1 MDNDQHS
8 MVLNNFRRSRRT
20 VLKAA
25 VVNAAAVAGA
35 AFVPNF
41 AKAATEI
48 PIGVVVGLT
57 GAGADYGRDALRA
70 FQLVA
75 DRVNRSGGINSLG
88 GATIKLHVADHQ
100 TDLRVASS
108 ETERLITRENVLG
121 ILGWAASGPAR
132 VGSEVSERYQVPSID
147 TSVDYKLT
155 ERGLKY
161 FYRAAINTRQTCDRG
176 VAFVQDMEK
185 THGAVVKRVAI
196 LHEDLAYG
204 TGAGDLFEAAIKS
217 AGRWQLVDRVAYT
230 AARLTEA
237 TGIVNKLKAQNVD
250 AVFQASYPAD
260 GILIQRA
267 MKQLRLNLVAN
278 VHPAGAPPNIQYV
291 GNLKDDANYVICTLG
306 WTPTMEEKLP
316 PIAKATVGEYTKLY
330 NVAVQDQTGYS
341 LSAAAA
347 MVAALSQIRS
357 LDRAALWQAIDKVDV
372 TFGQDPNVII
382 PFGVKW
388 DEKHDNAKS
397 QPAVTQILNQQLV
410 VVAPKELASAAPV
423 VPPPTWDK
431 RA

>member
-1 MDNDQHS
+1 MDK
-8 MVLNNFRRSRRT
+8 RSKGSGSTRRT

-25 VVNAAAVAGA
+25 MVNAAAIAGA
-35 AFVPNF
+35 AVVPKF
-41 AKAATEI
+41 AKGATEI

-70 FQLVA
+70 FQLVV
-75 DRVNRSGGINSLG
+75 DRANQSGGISSLG
-88 GATIKLHVADHQ
+88 GAKIKLLVADHQ

-132 VGSEVSERYQVPSID
+132 VGSVVSERYQVPSID

-155 ERGLKY
+155 ERGLRY
-161 FYRAAINTRQTCDRG
+161 FYRAAINTRQTVDRG
-176 VAFVQDMEK
+176 VEFVQDMEK
-185 THGAVVKRVAI
+185 TGASVKRVAI

-204 TGAGDLFEAAIKS
+204 TGAGDLFEAAIKR

-230 AARLTEA
+230 AAKLTEA
-237 TGIVNKLKAQNVD
+237 TSIVNKLKAQNVD
-250 AVFQASYPAD
+250 VVFQASYPAD

-278 VHPAGAPPNIQYV
+278 VHPAGAPPNIQYI
-291 GNLKDDANYVICTLG
+291 GNLKDDANYVVCTLG
-306 WTPTMEEKLP
+306 WTPTMADKLP
-316 PIAKATVGEYTKLY
+316 PIAKATVDEYTKRF

-341 LSAAAA
+341 MSAAAA
-347 MVAALSQIRS
+347 MVKALSQIKS

-397 QPAVTQILNQQLV
+397 QPAVTQILKQNLV
-410 VVAPKELASAAPV
+410 VVAPKELASATPV
-423 VPPPTWDK
+423 VPPPAWDK
-431 RA
+431 RG

>member
-1 MDNDQHS
+1 MDKDLHS
-8 MVLNNFRRSRRT
+8 MEQSNWQRTRRT
-20 VLKAA
+20 VLKAG
-25 VVNAAAVAGA
+25 VVAGA
-35 AFVPNF
+35 AFVPRF

-75 DRVNRSGGINSLG
+75 DRVNRSGGIKSLG
-88 GATIKLHVADHQ
+88 GATIKLLVADHQ
-100 TDLRVASS
+100 TDLRISSS

-132 VGSEVSERYQVPSID
+132 VGSEVSERYMVPSID

-161 FYRAAINTRQTCDRG
+161 FYRAAINTRQTCERG
-176 VAFVQDMEK
+176 VAFVEEMEK
-185 THGAVVKRVAI
+185 TRGAAVKRVAI
-196 LHEDLAYG
+196 VHEDLAYG
-204 TGAGDLFEAAIKS
+204 TGAGDLFKAAIERV
-217 AGRWQLVDRVAYT
+217 GRWQLVDRVAYT
-230 AARLTEA
+230 ASKLTEA
-237 TGIVNKLKAQNVD
+237 SGIVNKLKAQNVD
-250 AVFQASYPAD
+250 VVFQASYPAD

-278 VHPAGAPPNIQYV
+278 VHPAGAPPNLQYV
-291 GNLKDDANYVICTLG
+291 GNLKDDANYVICALG
-306 WTPTMEEKLP
+306 WTPTMADKLP
-316 PIAKATVGEYTKLY
+316 ADAKATVEEYIKRHK
-330 NVAVQDQTGYS
+330 VDVQDQTGYS

-347 MVAALSQIRS
+347 MVAALSQIKS
-357 LDRAALWQAIDKVDV
+357 LDRAALWQAIDKIDV

-388 DEKHDNAKS
+388 DDKHDNAKA
-397 QPAVTQILNQQLV
+397 QPAVTQILGQKLV
-410 VVAPKELASAAPV
+410 VVSPKELASQAPV
-423 VPPPTWDK
+423 VPPPAWEK
-431 RA
+431 RG

>member
-1 MDNDQHS
+1 MGKEQDSIGQNS
-8 MVLNNFRRSRRT
+8 WRCTRRT
-20 VLKAA
+20 VLKQAA
-25 VVNAAAVAGA
+25 LAGT
-35 AFVPNF
+35 AFVPKF
-41 AKAATEI
+41 AKASTEI

-70 FQLVA
+70 FQLVV
-75 DRVNRSGGINSLG
+75 DRVNRSGGIKSLG
-88 GATIKLHVADHQ
+88 GATIKLLVADHQ

-161 FYRAAINTRQTCDRG
+161 FYRAAISTRRTCDRG
-176 VAFVQDMEK
+176 VEFLQEMEK
-185 THGAVVKRVAI
+185 TQGAVVKRVAI

-204 TGAGDLFEAAIKS
+204 TGAGDLFKEAIERV
-217 AGRWQLVDRVAYT
+217 GRWQLVDRVAYT
-230 AARLTEA
+230 AAKLTEA

-250 AVFQASYPAD
+250 VVFQASYPAD

-278 VHPAGAPPNIQYV
+278 VHPAGAPPNLQYV
-291 GNLKDDANYVICTLG
+291 GNLKDDANYVIATLG
-306 WTPTMEEKLP
+306 WTPSMVDKLP
-316 PIAKATVGEYTKLY
+316 SGAKATVEEYTKRY
-330 NVAVQDQTGYS
+330 KVDVQDQAGYS

-347 MVAALSQIRS
+347 MAAALSQIRS
-357 LDRAALWQAIDKVDV
+357 LDRAELWKAIDTIDV
-372 TFGQDPNVII
+372 SFGQDPNVII
-382 PFGVKW
+382 PFGIKW
-388 DEKHDNAKS
+388 DEKHDNAKA
-397 QPAVTQILNQQLV
+397 QAVVTQILGQQLAV
-410 VVAPKELASAAPV
+410 VSPRDLASQAPV
-423 VPPPTWDK
+423 VPAPPWNK
-431 RA
+431 RG